1 MRAKQYYNRYNDFV
15 INGEQTVVPYV
26 NLPYKN
32 TDKNYIYKIGQSRLD
47 KVSQQYYGTPYFGWL
62 ILLANPISGGLEW
75 NINDG
80 TILTIPFPLVASLQ
94 DYKNALDNH
103 FFYYGR

>member
-26 NLPYKN
+26 PQPAKS
-32 TDKNYIYKIGQSRLD
+32 TDKRYIYKLGQSRLD
-47 KVSQQYYGTPYFGWL
+47 KISHQYYGTPYFGWL
-62 ILLANPISGGLEW
+62 ILMANPIYGGLEW
-75 NINDG
+75 NILDG
-80 TILTIPFPLVASLQ
+80 SILTIPFPLVASLQ